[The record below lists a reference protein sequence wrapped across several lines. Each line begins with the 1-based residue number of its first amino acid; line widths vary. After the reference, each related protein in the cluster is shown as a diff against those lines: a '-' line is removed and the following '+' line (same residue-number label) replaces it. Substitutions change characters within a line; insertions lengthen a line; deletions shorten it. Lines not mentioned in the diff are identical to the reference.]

1 MSKSTKILGV
11 LLAGIGLV
19 AAATWAF
26 RGTRPASPRA
36 HPGQPLRIVSLA
48 PNVTEMLFRLGAGEA
63 LVGVTDYCDYPPA
76 AKQIERVGEFGKPN
90 LERLLTVAPDL
101 VLAAGLERN
110 DLVPILRESGIRVL
124 DLRIRNIDEMLLG
137 LREIGQAVGRS
148 EQAEESIAAMR
159 AELKSIADQAT
170 GAPRLRVFVEICD
183 NPLTTA
189 GGSSFL
195 DDVITR
201 AGGTNV
207 AHDLAQPY
215 VHVSPETLIQWDPEV
230 IVSAR
235 MTAAGDPAAA
245 YSQRIGWAGVSAVK
259 HGRIIADIP
268 ADWLF
273 RPGPRLI
280 DGVKVLAQRLRGAP
294 PENEF
299 AARKADLSCP

>member
-1 MSKSTKILGV
+1 MSKSTKILCV
-11 LLAGIGLV
+11 LLAAIGLI
-19 AAATWAF
+19 AGGTWAF
-26 RGTRPASPRA
+26 RGARPASARA

-48 PNVTEMLFRLGAGEA
+48 PSVTEMLFRLGVGEA

-76 AKQIERVGEFGKPN
+76 AKQIECVGEFGKPN

-110 DLVPILRESGIRVL
+110 DLVPALRDAGIRVL
-124 DLRIRNIDEMLLG
+124 DLRIRNIDEMLQG
-137 LREIGQAVGRS
+137 LRQIGQAVGKS
-148 EQAEESIAAMR
+148 EQAEELIAGMQ
-159 AELKSIADQAT
+159 AELAAIADQAA
-170 GAPRLRVFVEICD
+170 GAPRPRVFVEIWD

-207 AHDLAQPY
+207 AHNLAQPY
-215 VHVSPETLIQWDPEV
+215 VHVSPETVIDWNPEV
-230 IVSAR
+230 ILSAR
-235 MTAAGDPAAA
+235 MTPAGDPAAGYA
-245 YSQRIGWAGVSAVK
+245 QRIGWAGISAVQ

-268 ADWLF
+268 ADFLF

-280 DGVKVLAQRLRGAP
+280 EGVKALAQRLRGAP

-299 AARKADLSCP
+299 AARKVNVPCP